1 MADFDDA
8 RFVEEV
14 LKPVQD
20 GWRPTDNLF
29 RVYVLPVGVSDQ
41 NAIQAALDVV
51 QRQLGSQRLE
61 RMFPAAITRLRS
73 GHPDAVK
80 ILTDPRQR
88 QQHAADVG
96 RLAEQLQESL
106 RDRVAGGPGLPTA
119 LVAAIV
125 ADSRGA
131 HTRNEVRE
139 ALSELSA
146 SAQDPVDLPSPAQ
159 PKAWPQ
165 ISGALGPLGKSS
177 LFDYLATTSELASA
191 TTTANHLDA
200 RAKVLRLRRDS
211 VTTAESNLIENL
223 RGIIRANGLI
233 DVLRF
238 EVLAE
243 LQREAAYRFPVLLD
257 KTKSMGA
264 RLKAIGIGSPARAV
278 AYAVWCRERYPEVMG
293 ASRTGWK
300 LEKREALAGKDLRRA
315 IEALQSA
322 DKRSTEEDKELKE
335 LTTRVRELNDEIA
348 RARGLEEQRPEEAA
362 EIYLS
367 VRAQLSDP
375 AVEAGL
381 VRCRPGPPR
390 GVTAR
395 LDGAH
400 AVVAWQPSP
409 ATAGRLG
416 YTVVRAVG
424 HGPIGVADGRTVVT
438 DAAGLSVVDTDP
450 PTAQELYYAVFA
462 LREGVSLSEAAA
474 LTTPLVVLPEVAD
487 LELIPSADT
496 IRARWQVPAGAAGVE
511 VARRTAGR
519 DGTWHPVRDVRRQ
532 DFTDTDVTSG
542 VAYEYRVQA
551 RYLLSGSRSVLSAG
565 RTVSGRCQEVPV
577 AVTQLDATLDGDDVV
592 ISWPVPPRGEV
603 EIRQLH
609 SGRLTEGSVVPVT
622 TLDGV
627 APPLGDIVLRRRSE
641 LRARPRPGTGSLTL
655 LAVTVLGELAAIGPT
670 RVLDRRIRPVSDL
683 RATRQGH
690 SVQLTWVW
698 PDEVIEARVLHRVG
712 AEPTGPDD
720 EAAQWHMISRVS
732 YDAVGAHF
740 ALDPGENVFAV
751 STTSVNT
758 KGRNFGPLVKVT
770 VISVAE
776 ITYRIARAGM
786 FGKRR
791 VLTVGA
797 AAGPALPRL
806 QLVARSR
813 VRPMERTQG
822 PVLLDL
828 AGGVPELT
836 QEFEIPRDLGRP
848 IHLRLFALEPGI
860 VLRAEHAEE
869 LIVS

>member
-1 MADFDDA
+1 MADFDEA

-20 GWRPTDNLF
+20 GWRPTENLF
-29 RVYVLPVGVSDQ
+29 RAYLLPVGVSDPKVIEA
-41 NAIQAALDVV
+41 NLDLV

-61 RMFPAAITRLRS
+61 RGFPTAVARLRS
-73 GHPDAVK
+73 GHADAVK
-80 ILTDPRQR
+80 ILTNPTQR
-88 QQHAADVG
+88 QQHVAAVG
-96 RLAEQLQESL
+96 TMAEQLQASL
-106 RDRVAGGPGLPTA
+106 RDRVAGGPGLPTP

-139 ALSELSA
+139 ALGELNA

-165 ISGALGPLGKSS
+165 LRGALGQLGQSS
-177 LFDYLATTSELASA
+177 LFDYLATTSELAS
-191 TTTANHLDA
+191 TTTTGDHLDA

-211 VTTAESNLIENL
+211 ATTAESNLIEIL
-223 RGIIRANGLI
+223 RGIIRANALI

-238 EVLAE
+238 ELLAE
-243 LQREAAYRFPVLLD
+243 LQREAAYRFPVLLT
-257 KTKSMGA
+257 KTENAGA
-264 RLKAIGIGSPARAV
+264 RLKALGIGSPVRAV
-278 AYAVWCRERYPEVMG
+278 AYAVWCRERFPEVVG
-293 ASRTGWK
+293 GSRTGWK
-300 LEKREALAGKDLRRA
+300 FEKRDALAGKELRRA
-315 IEALQSA
+315 IEALKSA
-322 DKRSTEEDKELKE
+322 GRLSPDEDRELKE
-335 LTTRVRELNDEIA
+335 LTARVRELDAEIA

-362 EIYLS
+362 EIYLA
-367 VRAQLSDP
+367 VRAHLSDP
-375 AVEAGL
+375 AVDAGL

-395 LDGAH
+395 LDGAR
-400 AVVAWQPSP
+400 AVVAWQPSS

-424 HGPIGVADGRTVVT
+424 HRPIGVADGQTVVADT
-438 DAAGLSVVDTDP
+438 ADLSVVDAHP
-450 PTAQELYYAVFA
+450 PAAQELYYAVFTV
-462 LREGVSLSEAAA
+462 REGTSLSEAAA
-474 LTTPLVVLPEVAD
+474 LSTPMVMLPEVAD

-519 DGTWHPVRDVRRQ
+519 DVTWLPVRDVRRH
-532 DFTDTDVTSG
+532 DFTDTDVTPG

-551 RYLLSGSRSVLSAG
+551 RYLLSGSRSSLSAG
-565 RTVSGRCQEVPV
+565 RTVLGRCQEVPV
-577 AVTQLDATLDGDDVV
+577 AVSQLDAKLDGDDVV
-592 ISWPVPPRGEV
+592 VSWPVPPRGEV

-609 SGRLTEGSVVPVT
+609 GGSLAEGSVVPVT

-627 APPLGDIVLRRRSE
+627 APTVGDIVLRRRSE
-641 LRARPRPGTGSLTL
+641 LRARPRPGTGSITL

-670 RVLDRRIRPVSDL
+670 RVLDRRTRPVSDL

-698 PDEVIEARVLHRVG
+698 PEEVIEARVLHRVG

-720 EAAQWHMISRVS
+720 GAAQWHMISRVS
-732 YDAVGAHF
+732 FDAVGAHF
-740 ALDPGENVFAV
+740 ALEPGENVFAV
-751 STTSVNT
+751 STTSVNA
-758 KGRNFGPLVKVT
+758 KGRSFGPLVKVK
-770 VISVAE
+770 VVSLAE
-776 ITYRIARAGM
+776 ITYRIARAGI

-797 AAGPALPRL
+797 AAGPALPRM
-806 QLVARSR
+806 QLIARPR

-836 QEFEIPRDLGRP
+836 REFEIPRDLGRP
-848 IHLRLFALEPGI
+848 VHLRLFSLEPGI
-860 VLRAEHAEE
+860 VLRAEHTDQ
-869 LIVS
+869 LIVQ